1 MALDPASLE
10 TVFKLAGIILPTV
23 TTVITGGIWVVKRI
37 EKGQNKLWK
46 RYRKLADRH
55 ATEMAEVTSHDNK
68 PDLVTLFPNSGMS
81 NSEFAEGWI
90 PSYFEELTGYKVDY
104 QQALNGQDDLV
115 QAILASKEE

>member
-55 ATEMAEVTSHDNK
+55 TSEMAEVTRQLS
-68 PDLVTLFPNSGMS
+68 S
-81 NSEFAEGWI
+81 
-90 PSYFEELTGYKVDY
+90 KVDMI
-104 QQALNGQDDLV
+104 QCENFRSQCPLCQHTAKVVDKINN
-115 QAILASKEE
+115 SK